1 MQIIPAIIPKSFK
14 ELEEKLETINGVA
27 SFVHIDVIDGKFVG
41 KPSWPFVGD
50 RGEFLAIK
58 KQERGFPFWEEM
70 DFEVHL
76 MVEDPLSFVR
86 EWIDA
91 GATKIIMHVE
101 TLDYKNDILALEQ
114 LKAEGVVELGF
125 AINAD
130 TEIDKLE
137 PFFGVAD
144 FVQVMTISKI
154 GVQGIAFDERGL
166 EHIKWTKQNH
176 PNIPISV
183 DGGMNPETI
192 PLAVDLGAER
202 IVVGSYI
209 FANTNPRQ
217 AIEELQSLV

>member
-1 MQIIPAIIPKSFK
+1 
-14 ELEEKLETINGVA
+14 
-27 SFVHIDVIDGKFVG
+27 VHLDVIDGNFVG

-76 MVEDPLSFVR
+76 ITADPLSLVR
-86 EWIDA
+86 EWVDA
-91 GATKIIMHVE
+91 GATKIIMHIE
-101 TLDYKNDILALEQ
+101 TLDYENDILALEQ

-130 TEIDKLE
+130 TEIDRLA
-137 PFFGVAD
+137 PFFEVAD

-154 GVQGIAFDERGL
+154 GAQGAAFDERGL
-166 EHIKWTKQNH
+166 EHIKWIRQNNPH
-176 PNIPISV
+176 VPIAV
-183 DGGMNPETI
+183 DGSMNPETI

-209 FANTNPRQ
+209 FANSNPR
-217 AIEELQSLV
+217 AALEELQNLL